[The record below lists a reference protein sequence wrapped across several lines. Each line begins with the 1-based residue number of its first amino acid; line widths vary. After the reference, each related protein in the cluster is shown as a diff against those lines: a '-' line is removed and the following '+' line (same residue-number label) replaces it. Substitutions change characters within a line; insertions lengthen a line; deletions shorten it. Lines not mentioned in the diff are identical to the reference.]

1 MEYNIINLISK
12 GRYFKCLPLLFFFI
26 LSSVSAQ
33 NLSMPDSSINKLASY
48 KSGVL
53 EVSCKHKY
61 FFESDTFLKKQSLIF
76 YNDTNGLS
84 NVLFTQDSSL
94 YIIRGEQY
102 IYSYGI
108 LNQEV
113 YFQEL
118 NDNSDTRLIPYNFY
132 LNGGNGL
139 RNIIQNKNNVIKED
153 SDYKQNDYRKFIIY
167 NSVPDKDYPDFGN
180 DRFNIYLNNQTY
192 LPDRIV
198 FTVDYLNS
206 YTQYDDIKIIPR
218 HLYEEINTVI
228 RDSIDNTFNN
238 LYERYQRQP
247 QDDTTNKKNE
257 KVNSFVSVSPS
268 WSLPKLDGDTFHLQD
283 IDAGFILIDFWYVS
297 CYPCLSAIKELVI
310 LDTLYTDNVLK
321 IIGVNVYDKE
331 IGKIQKI
338 MEQLHI
344 QYDVVYQGKTISEM
358 YGGGIGYPKLVL
370 IDNKSKKIIFA
381 KSGYYKGFI
390 NDIIKIINKNSSD
403 LE

>member
-167 NSVPDKDYPDFGN
+167 YCCPVK
-180 DRFNIYLNNQTY
+180 
-192 LPDRIV
+192 
-198 FTVDYLNS
+198 
-206 YTQYDDIKIIPR
+206 
-218 HLYEEINTVI
+218 
-228 RDSIDNTFNN
+228 NN
-238 LYERYQRQP
+238 L
-247 QDDTTNKKNE
+247 
-257 KVNSFVSVSPS
+257 V
-268 WSLPKLDGDTFHLQD
+268 
-283 IDAGFILIDFWYVS
+283 
-297 CYPCLSAIKELVI
+297 
-310 LDTLYTDNVLK
+310 
-321 IIGVNVYDKE
+321 
-331 IGKIQKI
+331 
-338 MEQLHI
+338 
-344 QYDVVYQGKTISEM
+344 
-358 YGGGIGYPKLVL
+358 
-370 IDNKSKKIIFA
+370 
-381 KSGYYKGFI
+381 
-390 NDIIKIINKNSSD
+390 
-403 LE
+403 

>member
-1 MEYNIINLISK
+1 MPE
-12 GRYFKCLPLLFFFI
+12 
-26 LSSVSAQ
+26 SSV
-33 NLSMPDSSINKLASY
+33 NKLASY

-53 EVSCKHKY
+53 EVSYKHKY

-132 LNGGNGL
+132 LNAGNGL

-153 SDYKQNDYRKFIIY
+153 SNYKQNDYRKFIIY

-206 YTQYDDIKIIPR
+206 YTQYDDIEIIPR

-238 LYERYQRQP
+238 LYERYQRKP

-268 WSLPKLDGDTFHLQD
+268 WSLPKLDGDTFHFQD

-403 LE
+403 VE

>member
-1 MEYNIINLISK
+1 MKYNIINLSIS
-12 GRYFKCLPLLFFFI
+12 RYFKCLPLLFFFI
-26 LSSVSAQ
+26 FSSVSAQ
-33 NLSMPDSSINKLASY
+33 NLSMPDSSVNKLASY

-61 FFESDTFLKKQSLIF
+61 FFESDTFIKKQSLIF

-94 YIIRGEQY
+94 HVIRGEQY
-102 IYSYGI
+102 IYSYGM

-118 NDNSDTRLIPYNFY
+118 NENSDTRLIPYIFY

-139 RNIIQNKNNVIKED
+139 RNIMLNKDNEIKED

-167 NSVPDKDYPDFGN
+167 VSGSDIVKSDFGN
-180 DRFNIYLNNQTY
+180 FIYNIYLNNKTY

-198 FTVDYLNS
+198 FSVDYLNS
-206 YTQYDDIKIIPR
+206 YTQYDDIEIIPR
-218 HLYEEINTVI
+218 DLYENIDTVI

-238 LYERYQRQP
+238 LYDRYQRQP

-257 KVNSFVSVSPS
+257 EVNSFVSVSPS

-338 MEQLHI
+338 IEQLHI

-358 YGGGIGYPKLVL
+358 YGGGNGYPKLIL

-381 KSGYYKGFI
+381 EIGYYKGFI

>member
-1 MEYNIINLISK
+1 MTV
-12 GRYFKCLPLLFFFI
+12 F
-26 LSSVSAQ
+26 
-33 NLSMPDSSINKLASY
+33 
-48 KSGVL
+48 
-53 EVSCKHKY
+53 
-61 FFESDTFLKKQSLIF
+61 IF
-76 YNDTNGLS
+76 YRT
-84 NVLFTQDSSL
+84 T
-94 YIIRGEQY
+94 I
-102 IYSYGI
+102 
-108 LNQEV
+108 
-113 YFQEL
+113 
-118 NDNSDTRLIPYNFY
+118 
-132 LNGGNGL
+132 
-139 RNIIQNKNNVIKED
+139 
-153 SDYKQNDYRKFIIY
+153 IIY